1 MSISYLLEVESYS
14 VVCTHHILLIH
25 SSIYGH
31 LGCFHILAIVN
42 NATINMGVQ
51 ISLQD
56 ATFNS
61 LGYIPRSGIG
71 GSCGNSIFNF
81 LRNCHVVFQN
91 NYTIYSLT
99 SSVWRFQFLHIF
111 TNPCYCL
118 SFLIIAILV
127 GVKWYFIGVLICISL
142 ISNDIKHFFMCLLV
156 ICTSLE
162 KCLFKFFVI
171 F

>member
-81 LRNCHVVFQN
+81 LRNCHVVFH
-91 NYTIYSLT
+91 SST
-99 SSVWRFQFLHIF
+99 SILFSHQQFMRVPISPNPYQHLLFSALLCFIF
-111 TNPCYCL
+111 
-118 SFLIIAILV
+118 
-127 GVKWYFIGVLICISL
+127 
-142 ISNDIKHFFMCLLV
+142 
-156 ICTSLE
+156 
-162 KCLFKFFVI
+162 
-171 F
+171 